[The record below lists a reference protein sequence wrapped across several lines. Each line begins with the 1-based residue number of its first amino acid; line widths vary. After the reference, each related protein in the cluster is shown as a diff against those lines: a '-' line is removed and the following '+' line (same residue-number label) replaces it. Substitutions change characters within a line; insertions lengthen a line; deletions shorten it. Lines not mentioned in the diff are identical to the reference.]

1 MKLKILFQNWQCAEM
16 KQLGETE
23 LFRHFTI
30 FIKKSFKL
38 QILSYKLSQLI
49 FQRKHSQRLQF
60 ISLLP
65 PINLTPKPTE
75 WKLEIHSEWQI
86 FASELPT
93 LILAA
98 DKWNFRFE
106 NKIAILLLLFSGDLA
121 QKCAIKAE
129 FVPGGL
135 AIKFLEFWGSFEA
148 ARSFLT
154 FAFELRP
161 NRSQPDFNPSS

>member
-16 KQLGETE
+16 KQLEETE

-30 FIKKSFKL
+30 FIKKSFRL

-86 FASELPT
+86 FASKLPT

-135 AIKFLEFWGSFEA
+135 AIKFVEFWREFRGGSKFFNFCIRIASE
-148 ARSFLT
+148 SFST
-154 FAFELRP
+154 RF
-161 NRSQPDFNPSS
+161 